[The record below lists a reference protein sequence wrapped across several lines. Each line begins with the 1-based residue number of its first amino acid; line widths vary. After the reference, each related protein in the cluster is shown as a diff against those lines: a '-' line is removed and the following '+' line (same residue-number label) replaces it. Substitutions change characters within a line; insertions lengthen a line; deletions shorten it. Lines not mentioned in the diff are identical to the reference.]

1 MLGVSKHVPKE
12 HLVEARVHTEQT
24 RNAVRL
30 WIENSS
36 GDYLALYII
45 GHKQVAAFVPAIVR
59 PIHFIAV
66 YNRLGWVSV
75 NLSHFPKK
83 ST

>member
-1 MLGVSKHVPKE
+1 MLGIGKHVPKE

-45 GHKQVAAFVPAIVR
+45 GHKQPTGGSISPGYSAANPFHSCIQ
-59 PIHFIAV
+59 
-66 YNRLGWVSV
+66 
-75 NLSHFPKK
+75 
-83 ST
+83 